1 MTGAPARAERRSV
14 EPPVPDDPALPGL
27 AVALDP
33 AAALPMLSR
42 AFAPLPITGCRADRV
57 RYRRGARAVVQYS
70 VRFEEA
76 SGPRDRWVTALVY
89 PPERAREV
97 LKKLRTGSPSTPT
110 GGIPTVKDDPESKLV
125 LQVFPFDRRLPSLG
139 ALTDPEP
146 LVSRLG
152 GPAGEPGTW
161 TAVPVRYRAGLACA
175 LRWRLDA
182 RDGTGGTTWYVK
194 AYRDEQGLRTGATLA
209 ALSSRGTARK
219 FTVPRPVG
227 YLDDHRTLVQEESPG
242 ASLADVVAG
251 SDDPGPVMER
261 VADALVAL
269 QREASADTRRGH
281 ADLAVH
287 VQRAASLISWVRPDL
302 GRTAAAVAAR
312 AVDGLLEVDPLTAHG
327 DLKPEHV
334 LPGDAAVTFLDLD
347 SVTRTDPVLDAGS
360 MAARL
365 HGLALLHPE
374 SASRIEDAGRAFVD
388 AYFARVPSS
397 WWPRFRLR
405 HAGALLHEA
414 AGCFRQQRPRWPE
427 IMDAVV
433 RRAAETLG

>member
-1 MTGAPARAERRSV
+1 MPLRDLAVFEALAGDARGRAARREVPGVVGGRARSAPGRSPGPAGDWLVVTGAPARAERRSV

-70 VRFEEA
+70 VRFQEA

-161 TAVPVRYRAGLACA
+161 TAVPGRPGLRAAVAPRCEGRYRRDHLVRQGLPGRTGPPHRSHPRCTELEGDGPEVHRAPTGRLPRRPSHPGAGGIARRLAGG
-175 LRWRLDA
+175 RGRRLGRPRP
-182 RDGTGGTTWYVK
+182 RDGTDGGR
-194 AYRDEQGLRTGATLA
+194 A
-209 ALSSRGTARK
+209 RG
-219 FTVPRPVG
+219 
-227 YLDDHRTLVQEESPG
+227 
-242 ASLADVVAG
+242 
-251 SDDPGPVMER
+251 
-261 VADALVAL
+261 
-269 QREASADTRRGH
+269 
-281 ADLAVH
+281 
-287 VQRAASLISWVRPDL
+287 
-302 GRTAAAVAAR
+302 VAAR
-312 AVDGLLEVDPLTAHG
+312 GE
-327 DLKPEHV
+327 
-334 LPGDAAVTFLDLD
+334 
-347 SVTRTDPVLDAGS
+347 R
-360 MAARL
+360 
-365 HGLALLHPE
+365 
-374 SASRIEDAGRAFVD
+374 
-388 AYFARVPSS
+388 
-397 WWPRFRLR
+397 R
-405 HAGALLHEA
+405 HAPGAC
-414 AGCFRQQRPRWPE
+414 GPGRPRS
-427 IMDAVV
+427 
-433 RRAAETLG
+433 